1 MRPPTPKPLPVAPID
16 DLPDVLPADPP
27 WPRVREVIP
36 IPVEL
41 LPDVLPARPGLRE
54 TLMPFYWMY
63 AAFEWTFGV
72 VCLIVGLAVLSV
84 IPVVQFV
91 TLGYL
96 LEVSGRIARTARYR
110 DVSSIPWS
118 RLLGMRL
125 FALVSVVPLLFR
137 HGFIGARKAARLGYF
152 VAGAWLLLL
161 PLRFVSSYAL
171 SAELIAPGSPTARAW
186 RAGLVALTILTGIL
200 ILPALFL
207 LLLLCRALA
216 AWWHGG
222 RFILF
227 GRLLHGYREARDA
240 VWEYVVSLRLPYY
253 FWLGLRGFVGTMA
266 WLVVPISLIV
276 LGRLIGQQGS
286 QQAGG
291 VGFVVGFAGAVML
304 LFVLLQ
310 LPFLQVR
317 FAAEN
322 RFLAL
327 FEWDAVVRQFC
338 RAPTSFSIACAGVLL
353 LALPLYLLKIEV
365 GPREATGLPGQAF
378 LYQAR
383 LLLLDETLLT
393 RFPELVFIVFI
404 LPARVLSGW
413 AYARSIQCRFWW
425 GNYVL
430 IPLAFVATVP
440 VAAFY
445 VLAVFLSQYTSWNG
459 LASLYE
465 QHAFL
470 LPIPFVGM

>member
-16 DLPDVLPADPP
+16 DLPDVLPANPP
-27 WPRVREVIP
+27 RLRVREVV
-36 IPVEL
+36 PVSVEP

-63 AAFEWTFGV
+63 AAFEWVFGIP
-72 VCLIVGLAVLSV
+72 CLIVGLAVVSV

-96 LEVSGRIARTARYR
+96 LEVSGRLARTARWR
-110 DVSSIPWS
+110 DGLPRRRGFAGFGLYLVQLWH
-118 RLLGMRL
+118 RLGGCL
-125 FALVSVVPLLFR
+125 
-137 HGFIGARKAARLGYF
+137 IGVRKAARLGYF

-171 SAELIAPGSPTARAW
+171 SAQLIDPDGPTARAW
-186 RAGLVALTILTGIL
+186 RVGLVVLTILTGVL
-200 ILPALFL
+200 FLPALFL

-222 RFILF
+222 PFVLF
-227 GRLLHGYREARDA
+227 GRLLHGYREARDT
-240 VWEYVVSLRLPYY
+240 VWEFVVSLRLPYY

-266 WLVVPISLIV
+266 WLVVPITLIV

-291 VGFVVGFAGAVML
+291 VGLLVGFPGAVML
-304 LFVLLQ
+304 IFVLLQ

-327 FEWDAVVRQFC
+327 FQWDAVVRHFC
-338 RAPTSFSIACAGVLL
+338 RAPASFAVACIGVLV

-393 RFPELVFIVFI
+393 RFPELVFIVFM
-404 LPARVLSGW
+404 LPARVLTGW
-413 AYARSIQCRFWW
+413 AYARSVRCRFRWW
-425 GNYVL
+425 NYGL
-430 IPLAFVATVP
+430 IPAAFVVTVP